1 MNRRLLC
8 IVLVLI
14 AALACVAPG
23 LRAQDG
29 LQGALSGDG
38 LAQTFRSSYA
48 SLFERRLVTTDFDGD
63 QKLDGAVLLH
73 FDSFQSR
80 NSFRVEVHL
89 SARNNTE
96 LTFESTEDALSIAA
110 LDVNHD
116 GTTDLVVEQAFT
128 HRRLYVWLGDGRGS
142 FRQGR
147 VEDFPSDGTTTGRE
161 ASTARPQIH
170 YAVLSLPPE
179 HRFETTL
186 LKASHVSGRPPSTEQ
201 FAPALPT
208 SPQLLRLV
216 ASLASRAPPLSHSI

>member
-8 IVLVLI
+8 IVLF
-14 AALACVAPG
+14 AALACATPG

-29 LQGALSGDG
+29 LQGALSRDG
-38 LAQTFRSSYA
+38 LAQTFRSSYT
-48 SLFERRLVTTDFDGD
+48 SLFERRSVMTDFDGD
-63 QKLDGAVLLH
+63 QRLDGAVLLH
-73 FDSFQSR
+73 FDTFQSR

-147 VEDFPSDGTTTGRE
+147 VEDFPTDGAPTGRD
-161 ASTARPQIH
+161 ATRARPQIH
-170 YAVLSLPPE
+170 YVVLSLPTE

-208 SPQLLRLV
+208 SSQLLRLV
-216 ASLASRAPPLSHSI
+216 ASFASRAPPLCHSI